1 MSTNYYAVRVEPSL
15 YNRTIHIG
23 KSSVGWLFCFHSCD
37 EFRSFSQFER
47 FLDLEVRTGNYVLF
61 NEYGEKVEPDWL
73 IHLIDAK
80 QRDTHCLENPD
91 NFTWDENV
99 DGYRFSKGEFS

>member
-15 YNRTIHIG
+15 HNRTIRIG
-23 KSSVGWLFCFHSCD
+23 KSSAGWLFCFNSCD
-37 EFRSFSQFER
+37 EFRSFPQFER

-61 NEYGEKVEPDWL
+61 NEYDEKVEPDWL

-80 QRDTHCLENPD
+80 QRDFYCLENPD

-99 DGYRFSKGEFS
+99 DGYRFSKRG